1 MVGMGASPGRIGQ
14 VALVLLVIGL
24 LWLLPA
30 EWQPYS
36 GLGAAEDRVLAG
48 KVIGVTDG
56 DSLRVLV
63 GTTPVEVRLQGIDA
77 PERGQSYGQ
86 RAKQAFS
93 TMVAGKNVQV
103 RKTGEDRYGRTLGVV
118 TVQGVDVN
126 RRLVEDGWAWHYQQ
140 YSNDAGL
147 ERSEQSA
154 RAARRGL
161 WADERPIPPWEYRS
175 RQRTGAA
182 ERTTRA
188 TQGDGRYW
196 LNTGSNV
203 RHNAQCEYFQNTRR
217 GRFCSANEGKPCG
230 ACGG

>member
-1 MVGMGASPGRIGQ
+1 MVGMGASPRRIGLFL
-14 VALVLLVIGL
+14 LVLLVMAL
-24 LWLLPA
+24 QLLLPG
-30 EWQPYS
+30 EWQPHT
-36 GLGAAEDRVLAG
+36 GLEAAEDQVLAG

-63 GTTPVEVRLQGIDA
+63 GTTPVEVRLQGVDA

-93 TMVAGKNVQV
+93 AMVAGKNVQV

-126 RRLVEDGWAWHYQQ
+126 QRLVEDGWAWHYQQ

-161 WADERPIPPWEYRS
+161 WAEERPIPPWEYRS
-175 RQRTGAA
+175 RQRSGGAD
-182 ERTTRA
+182 RTTRA
-188 TQGDGRYW
+188 TQGEVRYW
-196 LNTGSNV
+196 LNTSSNV
-203 RHNAQCEYFQNTRR
+203 RHNSKCEYFQNTRR
-217 GRFCSANEGKPCG
+217 GRFCSAGEGKACG